1 MTRSQGLIA
10 YRMVIGLLGFSALVT
25 EIATLVERGRFTPG
39 NFFSFFTVESNAVS
53 AAVLIVSALATAA
66 GRSDRSLAMLRGAN
80 TLNMVVVGVTF
91 SALLAG
97 LENTEFTA
105 VPWDNT
111 VLHYIAPVA
120 VAVDWLLDVPRVH
133 LAFRQAVVWL
143 AFPVAYLAY
152 SLVRGPNVDWYPY
165 PFLDP
170 GHHGYAGVAVTSL
183 MLLVMGAALACGL
196 AWTTQR
202 ATTRTGGVVVPD
214 TVR

>member
-10 YRMVIGLLGFSALVT
+10 YRMVIGLLGFSAVVT
-25 EIATLVERGRFTPG
+25 EIATIVERGRFNAG
-39 NFFSFFTVESNAVS
+39 NFFSFFTIESNSLS
-53 AAVLIVSALATAA
+53 AAILIVSALALAA
-66 GRSDRSLAMLRGAN
+66 GRRDRTVAMLRGAN

-91 SALLAG
+91 SLLLAG

-120 VAVDWLLDVPRVH
+120 VALDWVLDVPRVST
-133 LAFRQAVVWL
+133 AFTRAMVWL

-152 SLVRGPNVDWYPY
+152 SLVRGPIVDWYPY

-170 GHHGYAGVAVTSL
+170 GHHGYGGVAVTSL
-183 MLLVMGAALACGL
+183 MLLVMSAALACGL

-202 ATTRTGGVVVPD
+202 ASSGAGVVVPD
-214 TVR
+214 PVQ

>member
-10 YRMVIGLLGFSALVT
+10 YRMVIGLLGFSAVVT
-25 EIATLVERGRFTPG
+25 EIATIVERGRFNAG
-39 NFFSFFTVESNAVS
+39 NFFSFFTIESNSLS
-53 AAVLIVSALATAA
+53 AAILIVSALALAA
-66 GRSDRSLAMLRGAN
+66 GRRDRTVAMLRGAN

-91 SALLAG
+91 SLLLAG

-120 VAVDWLLDVPRVH
+120 VALDWLLDIPRVNV
-133 LAFRQAVVWL
+133 AFRQAIVWL

-152 SLVRGPNVDWYPY
+152 TLIRGPIVDWYPY

-170 GHHGYAGVAVTSL
+170 DHDGYPSMALTSL
-183 MLLVMGAALACGL
+183 MLLIMSAALACAL
-196 AWTTQR
+196 AWMTQR
-202 ATTRTGGVVVPD
+202 LTAPRSA
-214 TVR
+214 